1 MDDTYD
7 SSTDSRLEQLE
18 SQIEALMGHVKAL
31 EYGLRIVIA
40 THPEPDVVLNALDRI
55 SGDALAPPSPT
66 GEAATPM
73 YYAALRQGLRIV
85 REQITESL
93 RSRHH

>member
-40 THPEPDVVLNALDRI
+40 THPEPDVVLHALDRI
-55 SGDALAPPSPT
+55 TGDALAPSSPA
-66 GEAATPM
+66 GKPATPM
-73 YYAALRQGLRIV
+73 YQAALQQGLNIV
-85 REQITESL
+85 REQVTESHKW
-93 RSRHH
+93 RP

>member
-18 SQIEALMGHVKAL
+18 SQIQALMGHVKAL
-31 EYGLRIVIA
+31 EYGLRLVIA
-40 THPEPDVVLNALDRI
+40 THPAPDVVLHALDRI
-55 SGDALAPPSPT
+55 TGDALAPSSAPGKP
-66 GEAATPM
+66 ATPM
-73 YYAALRQGLRIV
+73 YQAALQQGLNIV

-93 RSRHH
+93 EWRP